1 MKNFSEPKTNSELPL
16 LDFHLSKG
24 STYGKSISWKGWLT
38 NIFSILP
45 VGGVVM
51 NRMHSGEN
59 GMERSMRN
67 RRDFLKSVAGATTGM
82 LLTGRA
88 FADSALQGSAAAPA
102 AAVKRRE
109 VFVGGKRVKVVDI
122 HAHCVIPEVWDVVK
136 DTNLASSAEGRAR
149 GPNVM
154 GPDRIRAI
162 DQLGIDVQVLSINGY
177 WFYGATDRDLAAR
190 IVKLHDEKLAEW
202 CSAHADRYVAL
213 SSVALQFPDLA
224 AEQLEYAV
232 KKLGARGAAIGGH
245 VLGEDVS
252 LPKYDPFWAKAQ
264 ELGVVVFMHPQGA
277 ENVIMKDGL
286 KGRGDLGNVIGNP
299 LETTVFLSR
308 MIFNGAFDR
317 FPNLR
322 VCAAH
327 GGGYLPSYLGR
338 TEIACEVR
346 PNADCANKK
355 KPSDYLK
362 SQILVDTIVIS
373 EEGLRHLAA
382 EVGTNQVVFGTD
394 MPFNWHSNVDLVLNA
409 SYLSDAEKEAILGGT
424 LVKMLRL

>member
-1 MKNFSEPKTNSELPL
+1 
-16 LDFHLSKG
+16 
-24 STYGKSISWKGWLT
+24 
-38 NIFSILP
+38 
-45 VGGVVM
+45 
-51 NRMHSGEN
+51 
-59 GMERSMRN
+59 MRN
-67 RRDFLKSVAGATTGM
+67 RRDFLRTVAGATTGM

-88 FADSALQGSAAAPA
+88 FAASALQGGAAAPA
-102 AAVKRRE
+102 EAAKRRE
-109 VFVGGKRVKVVDI
+109 VSIAGKRVKVVDV
-122 HAHCVIPEVWDVVK
+122 HAHCVIPEVWDIVK
-136 DTNLASSAEGRAR
+136 DTSLAASAGGRAR

-177 WFYGATDRDLAAR
+177 WFYAATDRDLAAK
-190 IVKLHDEKLAEW
+190 IISLHDEKLAEW
-202 CSAHADRYVAL
+202 CNAHSDRYVAL

-224 AEQLEYAV
+224 ADQLEYAV

-245 VLGEDVS
+245 VLGEDIS

-277 ENVIMKDGL
+277 ENVIIKDGL

-299 LETTVFLSR
+299 LETTIFLTR
-308 MIFNGAFDR
+308 MMFNGTFDR
-317 FPNLR
+317 FPNLK

-338 TEIACEVR
+338 TEIACDVR

-355 KPSDYLK
+355 HPSEYLK

-373 EEGLRHLAA
+373 EEGLRHLTAVA
-382 EVGTNQVVFGTD
+382 GTGQVVFGTD

-409 SYLSDAEKEAILGGT
+409 PFLSDAEKEAILGGT
-424 LVKMLRL
+424 LVKLLRI